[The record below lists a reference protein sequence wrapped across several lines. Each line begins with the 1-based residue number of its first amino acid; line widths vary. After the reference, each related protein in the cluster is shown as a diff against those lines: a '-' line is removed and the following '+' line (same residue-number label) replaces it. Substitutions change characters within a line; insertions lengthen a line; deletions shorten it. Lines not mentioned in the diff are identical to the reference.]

1 MARSI
6 SSQKRQRQNV
16 RRAERNKVR
25 RTTIKTRV
33 RHVRDA
39 LVARDADAAEKAL
52 REATKVLDRNATRR
66 TVHPN
71 TAARRKSRLSKQI
84 NALRKAGTK

>member
-1 MARSI
+1 MPRSI

-33 RHVRDA
+33 RRVRDA
-39 LVARDADAAEKAL
+39 LVAKDVDGAEKAL
-52 REATKVLDRNATRR
+52 REATKILDRNATRR

-71 TAARRKSRLSKQI
+71 TAARRKSRLAKQI
-84 NALRKAGTK
+84 NALKAGAK